1 MTGWSIGP
9 EPVRTIIAKA
19 EIAQQTLVTVRKN
32 VESHDATSTTPG
44 ADAIGEFFRSRV
56 PGLRWIDERITAVTV
71 GASGALQAYE
81 DGDELMA
88 GQHQRAAAT
97 IGALPPMPRPRPQA
111 PGGMP
116 IPQ

>member
-1 MTGWSIGP
+1 MTGWSI
-9 EPVRTIIAKA
+9 EPGQVRKIIAKA
-19 EIAQQTLVTVRKN
+19 ETEQQTLVNVRKD
-32 VESHDATSTTPG
+32 VESRDATSATPG

-56 PGLRWIDERITAVTV
+56 PGLRWIDERITAVTD
-71 GASGALQAYE
+71 GTSGALQAYE

-97 IGALPPMPRPRPQA
+97 IGALPPMPKPRPQA
-111 PGGMP
+111 PGGLP